1 MNSSLS
7 SQNANSSKMVAFYD
21 LPHAPHRVAL
31 LFASL
36 LSSGSPQ
43 GSANQ
48 AVPVLSAW
56 PRGPKAKTAKVSIII
71 LAAFQHVAALK
82 VLSESSALE
91 WSGQWCSARAK
102 SCEGPSITFTG
113 RSDSQI
119 STFSIS
125 QAISHIASKSKELQQ
140 D

>member
-21 LPHAPHRVAL
+21 LPHALHRVAL

-102 SCEGPSITFTG
+102 SCEGQSTFTG
-113 RSDSQI
+113 RSDSRI
-119 STFSIS
+119 STFSTS